1 MNRSKMSGN
10 ETMFSKRVEK
20 EMLEKRKASILLLKA
35 LKRELMI
42 TISFNN
48 NFNGKSKKISILQ

>member
-20 EMLEKRKASILLLKA
+20 EMLEKKKASILLLKA
-35 LKRELMI
+35 LNTVQRINDYYFL
-42 TISFNN
+42 
-48 NFNGKSKKISILQ
+48 